1 MLKSR
6 AAHLLS
12 SGFHPL
18 NPKAP
23 VVFCC
28 IPWLSI
34 IFPVTSC
41 NSVLRIFSIKSTC
54 EPRESDLQDLLS
66 LADSCATSIE
76 KLVLEGKIPEVS
88 LKVMLHGAIRS
99 DDV

>member
-6 AAHLLS
+6 AAHYLS

-18 NPKAP
+18 NPKVP
-23 VVFCC
+23 VVFCW
-28 IPWLSI
+28 IIWLSI
-34 IFPVTSC
+34 IFPVTSY
-41 NSVLRIFSIKSTC
+41 NSVLRFFSIKSTC

-88 LKVMLHGAIRS
+88 LLGRVVS
-99 DDV
+99 N